1 MQVHEAKNY
10 KEAAIFTYNSTYVA
24 DPIQD
29 STI

>member
-10 KEAAIFTYNSTYVA
+10 EAAIFTYNSTYVA